1 MQFTTERKETGNKG
15 AFIAVAEDGTT
26 AGEMTYSWAGKD
38 KFIIDHTEVEERFG
52 GMGVGKIIFESA
64 VAYAREKQVKIMP
77 LCPFAASMFKKSDA
91 YKDVLF

>member
-1 MQFTTERKETGNKG
+1 MQFTTERRENGSKG
-15 AFIAVAEDGTT
+15 AFVAIAEDGTR
-26 AGEMTYSWAGKD
+26 AGEMTYSWAGQD
-38 KFIIDHTEVEERFG
+38 KFIIDHTEVEEQYA

-64 VAYAREKQVKIMP
+64 VGFAREKQVKIMP